1 MNRTR
6 IAELRSLR
14 GWTQERLAE
23 VSGVTVR
30 TVQRLEAG
38 NDVSLNTLARLG
50 EALGVPVRELFETV
64 PENAY
69 GKALSALNRT
79 EIQDFSS
86 AAGAAWLRIALAVS
100 MLVGSPIPVV
110 LLIATADAGMVP
122 TRVEVAIAVGLGL
135 LMLICVSAGLCLV
148 QASSLLAPY
157 ATIRRRRLPAD
168 AAAVEWA
175 EHTKNAHERERFAS
189 IALAVAIWVLSPLPI
204 IVAVL
209 SDPTPQQGLWI
220 AAGTG
225 FLLTA
230 IATGLFAV
238 LRTVWPSYV
247 MSKVVAPS
255 EGAANTVER

>member
-1 MNRTR
+1 MPGHSHLARMRCSARSTPTTRKRSASIYVVPRGHCFHPGGDDFVAADHPRRRGEAVRDREVSSSCRAAVVEPAPGAFYCGAMNRTR
-6 IAELRSLR
+6 IAESRSLR

-79 EIQDFSS
+79 EVQDFLS

-100 MLVGSPIPVV
+100 MLVGSPIPVA

-122 TRVEVAIAVGLGL
+122 TRVEVAIARRPWVAYAHL
-135 LMLICVSAGLCLV
+135 CFRWAVSRAGVHPPRPLRDD
-148 QASSLLAPY
+148 SS
-157 ATIRRRRLPAD
+157 
-168 AAAVEWA
+168 
-175 EHTKNAHERERFAS
+175 
-189 IALAVAIWVLSPLPI
+189 
-204 IVAVL
+204 
-209 SDPTPQQGLWI
+209 
-220 AAGTG
+220 
-225 FLLTA
+225 
-230 IATGLFAV
+230 
-238 LRTVWPSYV
+238 
-247 MSKVVAPS
+247 
-255 EGAANTVER
+255 

>member
-6 IAELRSLR
+6 IAESRSLR

-69 GKALSALNRT
+69 GKALSAL
-79 EIQDFSS
+79 
-86 AAGAAWLRIALAVS
+86 
-100 MLVGSPIPVV
+100 
-110 LLIATADAGMVP
+110 
-122 TRVEVAIAVGLGL
+122 
-135 LMLICVSAGLCLV
+135 
-148 QASSLLAPY
+148 
-157 ATIRRRRLPAD
+157 
-168 AAAVEWA
+168 
-175 EHTKNAHERERFAS
+175 
-189 IALAVAIWVLSPLPI
+189 
-204 IVAVL
+204 
-209 SDPTPQQGLWI
+209 
-220 AAGTG
+220 
-225 FLLTA
+225 LTA